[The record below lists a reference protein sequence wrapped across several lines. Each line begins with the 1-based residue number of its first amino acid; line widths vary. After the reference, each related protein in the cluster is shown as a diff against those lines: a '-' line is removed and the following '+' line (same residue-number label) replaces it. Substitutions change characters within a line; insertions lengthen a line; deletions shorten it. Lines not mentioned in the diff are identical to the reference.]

1 MRDKVLRRIGECLGC
16 AMFDKTIVMSC
27 SSGEKI
33 DRLAVFSDLPIA
45 NGCDYRHADGTVGKG
60 IAQRISIQSFALIG
74 KCFDS
79 ERVD

>member
-1 MRDKVLRRIGECLGC
+1 MRDKVLRIIGECFGC
-16 AMFDKTIVMSC
+16 AKFDKTIVMSC

-45 NGCDYRHADGTVGKG
+45 NGCDYSHADGTVGKG
-60 IAQRISIQSFALIG
+60 IAQRINTKNFVLIG
-74 KCFDS
+74 QCFDS